1 MRTIGCGVI
10 MKPQPVLSNELR
22 KLVES
27 RMKSNLEGIE
37 QTLQQIF
44 GTQKLELPE
53 LKETIQGLEASFELL
68 SQKWNLQILY
78 ILFLREKTGFG
89 ELKKILKVN
98 SRTLSDKL
106 KILGKHDFI
115 SRSVDHGPPLRV
127 GYSLTVKGR
136 NTILLALPFLYYA
149 SSNLT

>member
-1 MRTIGCGVI
+1 
-10 MKPQPVLSNELR
+10 MKPQAVLSNELR

-44 GTQKLELPE
+44 GTQKLGLEELR
-53 LKETIQGLEASFELL
+53 ETIKGLEESFDLL
-68 SQKWNLQILY
+68 SQKWNIQILY
-78 ILFLREKTGFG
+78 ILFLRERAGFS
-89 ELKKILKVN
+89 ELKKTLRVN

-106 KILGKHDFI
+106 KILNQLDNI
-115 SRSVDHGPPLRV
+115 RRSVNQGPPLRV
-127 GYSLTVKGR
+127 EYSLTTKGR

>member
-1 MRTIGCGVI
+1 
-10 MKPQPVLSNELR
+10 MKPQPVLSDELR

-44 GTQKLELPE
+44 GAQKLGLEELR
-53 LKETIQGLEASFELL
+53 ETIKGLEESFDLL

-78 ILFLREKTGFG
+78 ILFLRETTGFG
-89 ELKKILKVN
+89 ELKKILRAN

-106 KILGKHDFI
+106 KMLNQNGYIR
-115 SRSVDHGPPLRV
+115 RSVDEGPPLRV
-127 GYSLTVKGR
+127 GYSLTTRGR
-136 NTILLALPFLYYA
+136 NTVLLALPFLYYS

>member
-1 MRTIGCGVI
+1 

-44 GTQKLELPE
+44 GAQKLGLEELR
-53 LKETIQGLEASFELL
+53 ETIRGLEESFDLL

-78 ILFLREKTGFG
+78 ILFLRETTGFG
-89 ELKKILKVN
+89 ELKKILRAN

-106 KILGKHDFI
+106 KMLNQNGYIL
-115 SRSVDHGPPLRV
+115 RSVDEGPPLKV
-127 GYSLTVKGR
+127 WYSLTARGR
-136 NTILLALPFLYYA
+136 NTVLLALPFLYYS

>member
-1 MRTIGCGVI
+1 

-44 GTQKLELPE
+44 GAQKLGLEELR
-53 LKETIQGLEASFELL
+53 ETIKGLEESFDLL

-78 ILFLREKTGFG
+78 ILFLRETTGFG
-89 ELKKILKVN
+89 ELKKILRAN

-106 KILGKHDFI
+106 KMLNQNGYIR
-115 SRSVDHGPPLRV
+115 RSVNEGPPLRV
-127 GYSLTVKGR
+127 GYSLTTKGR
-136 NTILLALPFLYYA
+136 NTVLLALPFLYYS

>member
-1 MRTIGCGVI
+1 

-37 QTLQQIF
+37 QTLHQIF
-44 GTQKLELPE
+44 GAQELGLEE
-53 LKETIQGLEASFELL
+53 LRETIKGLEESFDLL

-78 ILFLREKTGFG
+78 ILFLRETTGFG
-89 ELKKILKVN
+89 ELKKILRAN

-106 KILGKHDFI
+106 KMLNQNGYIR
-115 SRSVDHGPPLRV
+115 RSVDEGPPLRV
-127 GYSLTVKGR
+127 GYSLTTRGR
-136 NTILLALPFLYYA
+136 NTVLLALPFLYYS

>member
-1 MRTIGCGVI
+1 
-10 MKPQPVLSNELR
+10 MKPQPVLGNELR

-44 GTQKLELPE
+44 GAQKLGLEELR
-53 LKETIQGLEASFELL
+53 ETIKGLEESFDLL

-78 ILFLREKTGFG
+78 ILFLRETTGFG
-89 ELKKILKVN
+89 ELKKILRAN

-106 KILGKHDFI
+106 KMLNQNGYIR
-115 SRSVDHGPPLRV
+115 RSVNEGPPLRV
-127 GYSLTVKGR
+127 GYSLTARGR
-136 NTILLALPFLYYA
+136 NTVLLALPFLYY
-149 SSNLT
+149 SSSTLT